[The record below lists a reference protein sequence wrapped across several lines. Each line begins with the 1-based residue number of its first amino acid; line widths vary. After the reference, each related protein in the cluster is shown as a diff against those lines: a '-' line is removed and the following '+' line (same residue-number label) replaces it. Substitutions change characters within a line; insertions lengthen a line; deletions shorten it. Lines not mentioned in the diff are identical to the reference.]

1 MSDDHKS
8 DEEPLIPS
16 PRDSAPAPDPAP
28 NPGEPTKAAAT
39 PGTAQPA
46 ASTASAPAVPVKPP
60 AVPIDYAMRAP
71 SKPFTIPA
79 YTGCLFKM
87 VLGFAVLIVMGYC
100 ALIALNPKAQ
110 KWATQGARDGTGGPT
125 PFKAM
130 NQILAIPA
138 QAIGKTKDVVAASDA
153 RVGVLDKVIIDSEGK
168 NRASTRSAVVDPF
181 ATTPAASGSGK
192 AGRAPAPDAADSQG
206 ISKAA
211 LIAMNE
217 NQTEPPG
224 SQAADGTEGQVPKPR
239 PAPREAAPVKPLAPV
254 KLAGGIV
261 IANASPAGSPPAPHA
276 FLYWVVNLSI
286 SGIHQG
292 SPSRFL
298 MNNRLVYEGQ
308 ELNAALGITFDHL
321 EFEKKLIVFRD
332 KSGAIVTRSY

>member
-1 MSDDHKS
+1 MSDDNKPA
-8 DEEPLIPS
+8 EEPQPPAAHDPAIAPVN
-16 PRDSAPAPDPAP
+16 PAPALPVQP
-28 NPGEPTKAAAT
+28 PT
-39 PGTAQPA
+39 
-46 ASTASAPAVPVKPP
+46 
-60 AVPIDYAMRAP
+60 VPIDYAMRAP
-71 SKPFTIPA
+71 SKPFTVPKYA
-79 YTGCLFKM
+79 GCLAKM
-87 VLGFAVLIVMGYC
+87 IFGFAVMILMGYF
-100 ALIALNPKAQ
+100 ALMALSPKARS
-110 KWATQGARDGTGGPT
+110 WATDKKHAPT
-125 PFKAM
+125 PFALL

-153 RVGVLDKVIIDSEGK
+153 RVGVLNNVIIESEGK
-168 NRASTRSAVVDPF
+168 NLKSARSVVTDPF
-181 ATTPAASGSGK
+181 ATTPTAPGPGNSVKATDSTAAE
-192 AGRAPAPDAADSQG
+192 SQA

-217 NQTEPPG
+217 NVSEAPG
-224 SQAADGTEGQVPKPR
+224 SQAEGTEGKEPKPG
-239 PAPREAAPVKPLAPV
+239 PSSREAAPTKPLAPV

-261 IANASPAGSPPAPHA
+261 IASASPAGSPPATPA
-276 FLYWVVNLSI
+276 FMYWVVNLSI

-298 MNNRLVYEGQ
+298 MNNRLVSEGQ

>member
-1 MSDDHKS
+1 MSDDHKP

-16 PRDSAPAPDPAP
+16 PRDSAHEPDPAP
-28 NPGEPTKAAAT
+28 KPGEPTKAAAI
-39 PGTAQPA
+39 PAAAQPTSPA
-46 ASTASAPAVPVKPP
+46 APAPSVPVTPP

-110 KWATQGARDGTGGPT
+110 KWATQGAKDGTGGPT

-130 NQILAIPA
+130 NQVLAIPA

-153 RVGVLDKVIIDSEGK
+153 RVGVLDRVIVDSEGK
-168 NRASTRSAVVDPF
+168 NRTSARSAVIDPF
-181 ATTPAASGSGK
+181 AATPAASGSGK
-192 AGRAPAPDAADSQG
+192 AGKAPAPEAADNQG

-217 NQTEPPG
+217 NQTEAPG
-224 SQAADGTEGQVPKPR
+224 SQADGTEGQAPKPR
-239 PAPREAAPVKPLAPV
+239 PAPREAAPVKPLAQV

-276 FLYWVVNLSI
+276 FMYWVVNLSI
-286 SGIHQG
+286 SGVHQG

-321 EFEKKLIVFRD
+321 EFDKKLIVFRD
-332 KSGAIVTRSY
+332 KSGAVVTRSY

>member
-1 MSDDHKS
+1 
-8 DEEPLIPS
+8 
-16 PRDSAPAPDPAP
+16 
-28 NPGEPTKAAAT
+28 
-39 PGTAQPA
+39 
-46 ASTASAPAVPVKPP
+46 
-60 AVPIDYAMRAP
+60 MRAP

-87 VLGFAVLIVMGYC
+87 VFGLVVVLIMGYC
-100 ALIALNPKAQ
+100 ALVALNPKAQ
-110 KWATQGARDGTGGPT
+110 KWATQGAKDGTGGPT

-153 RVGVLDKVIIDSEGK
+153 RVGVLNNVIVESEGK
-168 NRASTRSAVVDPF
+168 NLKSARSVVTDPF
-181 ATTPAASGSGK
+181 APAPTPSGSGK
-192 AGRAPAPDAADSQG
+192 PGPATDPTAAESQAV
-206 ISKAA
+206 SKAA

-217 NQTEPPG
+217 NLSEAPG
-224 SQAADGTEGQVPKPR
+224 SQAEGSDGKEPKPR
-239 PAPREAAPVKPLAPV
+239 PAPREAAPVKPPAPV

-261 IANASPAGSPPAPHA
+261 IASASPAGSPPASHA

-308 ELNAALGITFDHL
+308 ELNATLGITFDHL

-332 KSGAIVTRSY
+332 KSGALVTRSY